1 MVAKRGQVVDVS
13 GFGGGRSGRRGWEKV
28 EVNEGRRRTS
38 PVVDDVSKGDSSLT
52 HVRLTKSECYY
63 YYPHPLMFFISAP
76 PSIATCKVRLPDSR
90 SIATPMEGAG
100 LARYFHAPAELTI
113 PTPY

>member
-1 MVAKRGQVVDVS
+1 
-13 GFGGGRSGRRGWEKV
+13 
-28 EVNEGRRRTS
+28 
-38 PVVDDVSKGDSSLT
+38 
-52 HVRLTKSECYY
+52 
-63 YYPHPLMFFISAP
+63 MFFISAP
-76 PSIATCKVRLPDSR
+76 PSIATWKVRLPDSR